1 MFSTDGG
8 EFLYHTKSHLIRFL
22 VFFTLMLFLSFFSL
36 RFWHS
41 TAYLFYIV
49 ILGFLIWALCQIIT
63 GKEEAVDAGFYLP
76 LALLI
81 TGIISSLPSPKFFF
95 SGALGIFVGQ
105 VAFMAFIPTGFGANL
120 WPITAVMLVPA
131 MLISM
136 FGGVIVYIVSRKRS
150 SGNQES
156 SKYKT
161 TSEP

>member
-1 MFSTDGG
+1 MMSDRP
-8 EFLYHTKSHLIRFL
+8 YK
-22 VFFTLMLFLSFFSL
+22 FFAFKRTNFGLG
-36 RFWHS
+36 
-41 TAYLFYIV
+41 IV
-49 ILGFLIWALCQIIT
+49 LGFLIWALCEIIT

-156 SKYKT
+156 SKNKT
-161 TSEP
+161 SSEP